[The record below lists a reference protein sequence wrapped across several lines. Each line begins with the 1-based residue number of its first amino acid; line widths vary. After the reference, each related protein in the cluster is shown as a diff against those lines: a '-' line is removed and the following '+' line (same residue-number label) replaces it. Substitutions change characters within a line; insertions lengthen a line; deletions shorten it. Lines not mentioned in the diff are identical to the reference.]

1 MMNDYHTA
9 IVFQGGG
16 ALGAYECGVIK
27 ALYEERRNFKP
38 AVVTGISIGAINA
51 AILVGAKNDPVET
64 LENVWRKRLA
74 LSLPS
79 MVRSLAGPL
88 LSQAMEQGLSA
99 FGNAGMY
106 QFRADFLAPRIPA
119 SIYDLEPLRRTL
131 SELIDLDKLNRP
143 EEIRLVVGAVNVK
156 TGEARNFDNKIDRLR
171 IDHVIASGSIP
182 PMFPTMSLDSEPFWD
197 GGLFQNTPLSS
208 AINCLEQ
215 IPGDVR
221 RELIVVELFP
231 MNAPAPRNLSEVGNR
246 LGQLIFASKLKIDRK
261 LFQTVNQTIEFI
273 GNIQKQIPAEFRKEF
288 QNEPAY
294 QEIFLKHKKIDALTV
309 ITAEFAKDRGSAGD
323 FSEGTLDY
331 RIKSGYEDA
340 KKQNIGTPHTV

>member
-1 MMNDYHTA
+1 MDDYRTA

-27 ALYEERRNFKP
+27 ALYEERRDFKP

-51 AILVGAKNDPVET
+51 AILVGAKENPIET
-64 LENVWRKRLA
+64 LENVWRKRLS
-74 LSLPS
+74 LSLPPF
-79 MVRSLAGPL
+79 VRSLAGPL
-88 LSQAMEQGLSA
+88 LAQAIEQGLA
-99 FGNAGMY
+99 TFGNAGMY
-106 QFRADFLAPRIPA
+106 QFRPDFMAPHT
-119 SIYDLEPLRRTL
+119 SFSYYDLEPLRRTL
-131 SELIDLDKLNRP
+131 SELIDLNKLNQP
-143 EEIRLVVGAVNVK
+143 AEVRLVVGAVNVT
-156 TGEARNFDNKIDRLR
+156 TGEARDFDNHEDHLE
-171 IDHVIASGSIP
+171 IDHILASGSIP
-182 PMFPTMSLDSEPFWD
+182 PAFPITSIGSESYWD

-231 MNAPAPRNLSEVGNR
+231 MAAPVPRNLSEVTNR

-261 LFQTVNQTIEFI
+261 LFQTINQTIEFI
-273 GNIQKQIPAEFRKEF
+273 AKVEKQIPEEFHKEF

-294 QEIFLKHKKIDALTV
+294 KNIFQKHTKIDALTV
-309 ITAEFAKDRGSAGD
+309 ITAKFPKDKGNAAD
-323 FSEGTLDY
+323 FSEDTIDY

-340 KKQNIGTPHTV
+340 IKQNIATPYVV